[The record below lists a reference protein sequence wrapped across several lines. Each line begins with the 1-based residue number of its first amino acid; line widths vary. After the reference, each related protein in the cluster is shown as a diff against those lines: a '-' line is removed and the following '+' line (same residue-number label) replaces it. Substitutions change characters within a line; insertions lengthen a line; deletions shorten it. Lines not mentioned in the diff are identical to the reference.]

1 MSTTNLQNKQVQ
13 AHLFLADMYQDAYF
27 PDNLVDKGKALLLQ
41 LCAKIEVEKPATLE
55 AFYALT
61 QATTEQFNQLEVEF
75 GAQESELETVAR
87 ENIALDMMM
96 ISLFYGY
103 EADAE
108 EMIANRNW

>member
-1 MSTTNLQNKQVQ
+1 MSTTIKNKQVQ
-13 AHLFLADMYQDAYF
+13 QYSFLAEMYQDDYF
-27 PDNLVDKGKALLLQ
+27 PNNLVDKGKELFLQ
-41 LCAKIEVEKPATLE
+41 LCVSIEAQQPSTLKE
-55 AFYALT
+55 FYALT

-75 GAQESELETVAR
+75 GEQDSELETVAR

-108 EMIANRNW
+108 EMIANRDW

>member
-1 MSTTNLQNKQVQ
+1 MSTPKNKQVQ
-13 AHLFLADMYQDAYF
+13 TYQFLAEMYQDAYF

-41 LCAKIEVEKPATLE
+41 LCATIEAKKPATLE
-55 AFYALT
+55 EFYTLT

-75 GAQESELETVAR
+75 EAQESELETVAR
-87 ENIALDMMM
+87 ESIALDMMM